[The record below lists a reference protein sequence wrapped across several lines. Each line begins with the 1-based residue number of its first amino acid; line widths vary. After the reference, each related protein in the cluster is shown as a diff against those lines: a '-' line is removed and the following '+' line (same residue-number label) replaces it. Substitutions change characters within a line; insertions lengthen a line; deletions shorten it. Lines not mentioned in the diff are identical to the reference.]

1 MHHPIVFGSYWANDV
16 KAPYTVQDGK
26 NEVRT
31 IKTPAGIEIKM
42 EDVQGKEKL
51 TINTPSGAM
60 LQLDDENKSISL
72 QDKNAENKLTIL
84 WEKGEITL
92 SAKTK
97 LTLSAG
103 NTSLVLESSGNMT
116 GTASKTV
123 SLDGTDVE
131 LKAKN
136 GLTENGANV
145 DIKANGMLNAQ
156 ASGNTVIKGA
166 MVQIN

>member
-1 MHHPIVFGSYWANDV
+1 
-16 KAPYTVQDGK
+16 
-26 NEVRT
+26 
-31 IKTPAGIEIKM
+31 
-42 EDVQGKEKL
+42 
-51 TINTPSGAM
+51 M

-84 WEKGEITL
+84 WEKGEVTL

>member
-1 MHHPIVFGSYWANDV
+1 M
-16 KAPYTVQDGK
+16 
-26 NEVRT
+26 
-31 IKTPAGIEIKM
+31 
-42 EDVQGKEKL
+42 
-51 TINTPSGAM
+51 
-60 LQLDDENKSISL
+60 
-72 QDKNAENKLTIL
+72 
-84 WEKGEITL
+84 
-92 SAKTK
+92 
-97 LTLSAG
+97 
-103 NTSLVLESSGNMT
+103 LESSGNMT